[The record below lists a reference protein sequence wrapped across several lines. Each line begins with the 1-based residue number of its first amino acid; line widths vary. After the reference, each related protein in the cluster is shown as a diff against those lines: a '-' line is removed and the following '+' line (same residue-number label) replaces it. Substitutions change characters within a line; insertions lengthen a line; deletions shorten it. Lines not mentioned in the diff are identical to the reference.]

1 MTDEARRW
9 QWVVDGP
16 ALRVGVTTSRRELT
30 TSTVVIAGD
39 RALLIDPAWD
49 PDELAGIAADLGRWG
64 GLVVTGFATHA
75 HHDHLL
81 WPADLTATSRFA
93 SPVVAR
99 RCAEDRDAIVCRLG
113 PDWPADLAE
122 LVGRV
127 RPAEGSLD
135 WSGPETVLVG
145 HDAHAPGHTA
155 VWLPAAGVLV
165 AGDMLSDVE
174 VPLLEE
180 STTQQ
185 YAEGLARL
193 RPAVERARVLVPGHG
208 HVAIGGPAARRRWA
222 ADRAY
227 LDALLAGREP
237 DDPRL
242 ADPAMRSAHVDNLTR
257 VAGLPRP
264 GSGGRPGRDP
274 GR

>member
-1 MTDEARRW
+1 MSRPNRRW
-9 QWVVDGP
+9 HWVVDGP
-16 ALRVGVTTSRRELT
+16 GVRVGVTTSRRELT

-49 PDELAGIAADLGRWG
+49 PDELAGLDADLDRWR
-64 GLVVTGFATHA
+64 VTVAAGFATHA

-81 WPADLTATSRFA
+81 WPAGPATAPRFA
-93 SPVVAR
+93 SPPVSKIATH
-99 RCAEDRDAIVCRLG
+99 DRPAIVERLG

-127 RPAEGSLD
+127 QPAEGSLD
-135 WSGPETVLVG
+135 WSGPETVLLR

-174 VPLLEE
+174 IPLLEE
-180 STTQQ
+180 SSAAQ
-185 YAEGLARL
+185 YAAGLARL
-193 RPAVERARVLVPGHG
+193 QPAVQRSRIVVPGHG
-208 HVAIGGPAARRRWA
+208 HVAIGVEAARRRWA

-227 LDALLAGREP
+227 LDALLAGRQP
-237 DDPRL
+237 DDSRL
-242 ADPAMRSAHVDNLTR
+242 ADPAMRAAHADNR
-257 VAGLPRP
+257 ARAAEDH
-264 GSGGRPGRDP
+264 R
-274 GR
+274 